1 MNPVDLLQQLTPSPA
16 MLLLLTVLI
25 ALVESLALVGL
36 LVPGVVLI
44 TATASMAGHQELSVA
59 AMMGAAFLG
68 AAIGDGLSFWLGYTQ
83 RERVTELWPLSRYPE
98 WLAQGARFFH
108 RHGAL
113 SVFLGR
119 FVGPVRPV
127 IPLIAGM
134 LHMPPR
140 RFALANLV
148 SAALWAPAYVLP
160 GYLLGRTWQRLPGVP
175 EALHP
180 WLAGLGG
187 LVVVLALIFS
197 WLRHQTHHDGLIYR
211 ALADLLRRHPL
222 GRRLWRALTRTPGHE
237 APLGTWLLLLTSL
250 TALSAWTLVVLQ
262 HGGPLPMDQRL
273 DALMDELAIPGL
285 MTLAETLAHVGDL
298 YGVIALVLPWGLWWL
313 ARGRLD
319 AFAHFAAGLVGI
331 AMLNT
336 LGKAL
341 IGRVRPDTPLHLA
354 DSFSYPS
361 AHTSTA
367 VVLFG
372 LAAAFLA
379 RELPLRR
386 RFWAYWGAIAVI
398 VPMALSRLVLGVHWL
413 SDLVGGTLLGL
424 VVCALVQL
432 AWQRRSHETLRPCP
446 WLLLATASLAL
457 VAARVA
463 WLGPA

>member
-1 MNPVDLLQQLTPSPA
+1 MHLVDLLQQLTPSPTV
-16 MLLLLTVLI
+16 LLLLTALI

-44 TATASMAGHQELSVA
+44 TAVASLAGHHQVGAPPMMVA
-59 AMMGAAFLG
+59 AFVGAV
-68 AAIGDGLSFWLGYTQ
+68 IGDGLSFWLGATQ
-83 RERVTELWPLSRYPE
+83 RERVTGLWPLSRYPE
-98 WLAQGARFFH
+98 WLAQGARFFR
-108 RHGAL
+108 RHGSL

-134 LHMPPR
+134 MDMAPR
-140 RFALANLV
+140 RFLIANLT

-160 GYLLGRTWQRLPGVP
+160 GYLLGRTWRRLPGIP
-175 EALHP
+175 EALEP
-180 WLAGLGG
+180 WLAGLGA
-187 LVVVLALIFS
+187 LIVALALVFS

-211 ALADLLRRHPL
+211 AMADLLHRHPR
-222 GRRLWRALTRTPGHE
+222 GQRLWQALARTRERE

-250 TALSAWTLVVLQ
+250 TALSALTLLVLQ
-262 HGGPLPMDQRL
+262 QGGPLPMDRRL
-273 DALMDELAIPGL
+273 DTLMGGL
-285 MTLAETLAHVGDL
+285 TLPSLSVLGETLARLGDL
-298 YGVIALVLPWGLWWL
+298 YGVIALILPWGLWWL

-319 AFAHFAAGLVGI
+319 VLVHFGGGLFGI
-331 AMLNT
+331 AALNT

-367 VVLFG
+367 VVLYG
-372 LAAAFLA
+372 LAAAFIA
-379 RELPLRR
+379 RELPLSR
-386 RFWAYWGAIAVI
+386 RFWAYWGAIAII

-413 SDLVGGTLLGL
+413 SDLIGGALLGL

-432 AWQRRSHETLRPCP
+432 AWQRRPHRTLRPCP
-446 WLLLATASLAL
+446 WPLLGAASLAL
-457 VAARVA
+457 VAARIA
-463 WLGPA
+463 WLGPV